1 MAQQDGDGHALPET
15 SKFDTSLDNLFLA
28 VGSEVTSLSEDE
40 LRDHITTF
48 LQALG
53 DREDILL
60 IPPDF
65 TRFPSHAGLITQHIS
80 EFYKFTNPSRNLTNP
95 PPAKVAKVGDGSV
108 PAIQILPALGTHGPM
123 TETEIRKMFGDAL
136 ADKSPS
142 PFLIHDW
149 KNDVVTIGE
158 APASMVQAAT
168 RGLVD
173 KPWPAQ
179 LNKLVWNKRD
189 SLRDSSKQA
198 HPCLVLSIGQVVPHE
213 VMGMANFNKNLF
225 VGTGGVDAINLSHFI
240 GTFRL
245 EPSFF
250 SS

>member
-1 MAQQDGDGHALPET
+1 MAQQDNAGHVLPVSTNIE
-15 SKFDTSLDNLFLA
+15 SSIDNLYLA
-28 VGSEVTSLSEDE
+28 IGSETTSLSENE
-40 LRDHITTF
+40 LREHISNF
-48 LQALG
+48 LAALG
-53 DREDILL
+53 YREDVLL

-65 TRFPSHAGLITQHIS
+65 TRFPSHAGLITQLIS
-80 EFYKFTNPSRNLTNP
+80 EFYKFTSPLNKSTDP
-95 PPAKVAKVGDGSV
+95 PPEKVAKTGDDCV

-123 TETEIRKMFGDAL
+123 TDVEIRKMFGDAL
-136 ADKSPS
+136 AEKTPS

-149 KNDVVTIGE
+149 RNDVVTIGE

-179 LNKLVWNKRD
+179 LNKLVWNKRE
-189 SLRDSSKQA
+189 SIRDPTKQA
-198 HPCLVLSIGQVVPHE
+198 HPTLVLSIGQVVPHE

-240 GTFRL
+240 GTFHIDSYL
-245 EPSFF
+245 V
-250 SS
+250 